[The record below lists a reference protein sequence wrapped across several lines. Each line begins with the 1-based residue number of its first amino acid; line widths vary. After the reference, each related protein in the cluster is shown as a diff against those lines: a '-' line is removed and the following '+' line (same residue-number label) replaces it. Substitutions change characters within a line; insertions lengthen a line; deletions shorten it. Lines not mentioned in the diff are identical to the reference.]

1 MVISLDAV
9 SAYVHNDYIMRPTRS
24 KRDQH
29 NTLVASSIDQLPQ
42 QITATLASWPK
53 VNPFAKKQFDAIVVC
68 GMGGSA
74 LAADWLRYTYWNKLK
89 LPIVIVNNYQ
99 LPASVTAKS
108 LIVIASYSGT
118 TEESLSCFQEAR
130 RKHLPIIVL
139 TSGGP
144 LAELAARHRLPHVIF
159 NTQYNPSGQPRL
171 GLGYFV
177 AAYFQ
182 IARWTKALN
191 VPTTELIAASKKLK
205 PAAKLIT
212 TQAKQ
217 LATQQCIVIASE
229 HLIGAAH
236 IASNQLNETAK
247 MFAAYFALPELNH
260 HLLEGLSQLGAR
272 SKQWSVICLESSL
285 YGSQTRKRYRVT
297 QEILK
302 RFGITVTKQSF
313 TGSTLEQS
321 LQAIAWSSAITLEL
335 AQQQYLDATAIPWV
349 SYLKKRLA

>member
-1 MVISLDAV
+1 MR
-9 SAYVHNDYIMRPTRS
+9 SARS
-24 KRDQH
+24 KRSQH
-29 NTLVASSIDQLPQ
+29 NVLVAASIDQLPQ
-42 QITATLASWPK
+42 QIAATLASWPK
-53 VNPFAKKQFDAIVVC
+53 KNPWSSKSFDSIVVC

-89 LPIVIVNNYQ
+89 LPIIIVNNYE
-99 LPASVTAKS
+99 LPSTVTTKS

-118 TEESLSCFQEAR
+118 TEESLSCFQQAR
-130 RKHLPIIVL
+130 RKHLSTMVL

-144 LAELAARHRLPHVIF
+144 LAESAARYRLPHVIF
-159 NTQYNPSGQPRL
+159 DTQYNPSGQPRL

-182 IARWTKALN
+182 IARWTGALN
-191 VPTTELIAASKKLK
+191 VPTSELLAASKKLK
-205 PAAKLIT
+205 PTAKAISL
-212 TQAKQ
+212 QAKQ
-217 LATQQCIVIASE
+217 LATQQCVVIASE

-236 IASNQLNETAK
+236 ITSNQLNETAK

-272 SKQWSVICLESSL
+272 SKQWSAICLESSL

-297 QEILK
+297 EEILK
-302 RFGITVTKQSF
+302 RFGIATIRQSF
-313 TGSTLEQS
+313 TGSALEQS
-321 LQAIAWSSAITLEL
+321 LQAIAWSSALTLEL
-335 AQQQYLDATAIPWV
+335 AEQQYLDATAIPWV